1 MTDSDQPPLR
11 DSRFAI
17 WIGATAG
24 LFVLALAVGFIW
36 LPSAQRGANGLD
48 LWSAICRAIG
58 LPDGNASASKPVEG
72 QPASAVAWTTATRR
86 KLEQGDSTAGATI
99 ATTCNNCHGAAGI
112 STDAAI
118 PNLAGQSAAAIY
130 KQLEDFRSGKR
141 YPAVMGVYVSPLSE
155 ENVIDLSAHY
165 ASLPSQKGALSEGPA
180 DPATR
185 RLIEV
190 GDPLR
195 GIAPCAA
202 CHGPVG
208 LTPGAPGLKGQQR
221 PYLELQLQL
230 FKNGD
235 RRNDISEQMRTIAR
249 QLTGEE
255 IATLAAYYSNVS
267 NDVGR

>member
-1 MTDSDQPPLR
+1 
-11 DSRFAI
+11 
-17 WIGATAG
+17 
-24 LFVLALAVGFIW
+24 
-36 LPSAQRGANGLD
+36 
-48 LWSAICRAIG
+48 
-58 LPDGNASASKPVEG
+58 
-72 QPASAVAWTTATRR
+72 
-86 KLEQGDSTAGATI
+86 
-99 ATTCNNCHGAAGI
+99 
-112 STDAAI
+112 
-118 PNLAGQSAAAIY
+118 
-130 KQLEDFRSGKR
+130 
-141 YPAVMGVYVSPLSE
+141 VYVSPLSE

-180 DPATR
+180 DTATR